1 MNIREAHEG
10 DYPELRKLYLESRC
24 NAFVW
29 DNIIEMTLE
38 DFDKH
43 TEDEFIIVAEEAGIL
58 MGFISLYLPDNFIHN
73 LFVHPNCSGK
83 GVGSRL
89 LQAADDKMN
98 KPMRLK
104 CVSKN
109 HKALTFYE
117 RNGWEKVVEEGRPG
131 EEKYWVM
138 EYK

>member
-10 DYPELRKLYLESRC
+10 DYPELRKLYLKSRH
-24 NAFVW
+24 NTFVW

-58 MGFISLYLPDNFIHN
+58 MGFTSLYLPDNFIHN
-73 LFVHPNCSGK
+73 LFVHPDCSGK

-89 LQAADDKMN
+89 LQAADVKMN
-98 KPMRLK
+98 KPMLLK

-117 RNGWEKVVEEGRPG
+117 RNGWKKVV
-131 EEKYWVM
+131 
-138 EYK
+138 